1 MIQLNKTNGH
11 IIKID
16 DYTKK
21 TGKVVFTEFE
31 NILFNDNG
39 TIKKEFISKYQNTKI
54 LNVDYSKL
62 SDGSLT
68 DEENILKRFYEA
80 LKLELGDEY
89 VISYD
94 IQNWLYSERPMR
106 ILILNKLILQ
116 ELKPTDNLGTL
127 SPMGQIIER
136 VKVQHYG
143 FYKDISDDTTF
154 IVYVDTITEEDYPI
168 ILPFL
173 NTSIWS
179 DNKII

>member
-1 MIQLNKTNGH
+1 MQLNKTNGH

-16 DYTKK
+16 KFNKEDGRVVYT
-21 TGKVVFTEFE
+21 EYE
-31 NILFNDNG
+31 SIILNG
-39 TIKKEFISKYQNTKI
+39 DGSIKKEIVDTYQSVKI
-54 LNVDYSKL
+54 LNVDYSNL
-62 SDGSLT
+62 ADGTLT
-68 DEENILKRFYEA
+68 IEENIEKLSYDTLKI
-80 LKLELGDEY
+80 ELGIDYTVSE
-89 VISYD
+89 D

-143 FYKDISDDTTF
+143 FYKDIPDDTSF
-154 IVYVDTITEEDYPI
+154 VMYVDTITAEDYPI